1 MNEWE
6 KESSRKRRQSRWK
19 KKEKERKKKKGGKE
33 NIRTFPTPTL
43 YTEATLSAEKNNPL
57 EM

>member
-1 MNEWE
+1 MEE
-6 KESSRKRRQSRWK
+6 EG
-19 KKEKERKKKKGGKE
+19 EGEKKKKGGKE